1 MKRYILYLIS
11 CILVFAGCGESVI
24 GYENYEDY
32 LNASGAGDSCK
43 ILYETTD
50 GKKISTIGKIGD
62 ANIVSNVY
70 ANNIGTIIC
79 DKPITAIYIGKF
91 NNNTTLKAI
100 QLPKSVE
107 EIGNDAFKKCENLE
121 LIILPKS
128 RHIIGDSAFEGCK
141 KLETADNLGYATAI
155 GNSAFK
161 GCELLKGYNGAITLN
176 AVEIGD
182 EAFYGCKALKSVVF
196 GNEHDKA
203 VGATLRTIGN
213 KTFYSCTSLL
223 EIAIP
228 DSVERIET
236 EAFNECTSLKLAT
249 IGKSVNF
256 IGAHAFYKCPFGKE
270 RGKVCVICKAKT
282 PPEFEY
288 SQYRYSPFPL
298 WSVENT
304 FYKIKIPASSYNQYR
319 YGSWYDSIEDPNTT
333 SNKDLL
339 FVSDTSLD

>member
-1 MKRYILYLIS
+1 M
-11 CILVFAGCGESVI
+11 VFAGCGESVI

-32 LNASGAGDSCK
+32 LNASGAGNSYK

-50 GKKISTIGKIGD
+50 GKKISTIDKIGD

-79 DKPITAIYIGKF
+79 DKPITTIDEGIFISKK
-91 NNNTTLKAI
+91 NLKAI
-100 QLPKSVE
+100 QLPNSVTRIGGSVFSDSPQLE
-107 EIGNDAFKKCENLE
+107 LVVLPNSRHTIGNKAFYKCYKLKNINLEHATEIGEEAFYQCYE
-121 LIILPKS
+121 LI
-128 RHIIGDSAFEGCK
+128 GDKASNTVK
-141 KLETADNLGYATAI
+141 
-155 GNSAFK
+155 
-161 GCELLKGYNGAITLN
+161 LN
-176 AVEIGD
+176 AVTIGNR
-182 EAFYGCKALKSVVF
+182 AFYDCKALKRVVF

-203 VGATLRTIGN
+203 VGATLRTIEN
-213 KTFYSCTSLL
+213 KTFYGCTSLW

-236 EAFNECTSLKLAT
+236 EAFNECTSLKLVT
-249 IGKSVNF
+249 IGKSVNY
-256 IGAHAFYKCPFGKE
+256 IGSLAFYKCPFGKE

-282 PPEFEY
+282 PPEFEN
-288 SQYRYSPFPL
+288 SGYRYSPFPL

-304 FYKIKIPASSYNQYR
+304 FYTIKIPASSYNQYR
-319 YGSWYDSIEDPNTT
+319 YGSWYDSIEDPDTT